1 MVNKWLIDIK
11 RSLQT
16 APEKARRLI
25 VNRAPAVHM
34 SFRPKFRRSAAPA
47 SSAAPGLA
55 PAAVKE
61 WRLLGATP
69 FQRRTPIRTC
79 SQAP

>member
-1 MVNKWLIDIK
+1 VVNRHKEKPADRAL
-11 RSLQT
+11 
-16 APEKARRLI
+16 KARRLI
-25 VNRAPAVHM
+25 VNRAPAVHA
-34 SFRPKFRRSAAPA
+34 SFRPKFRKSAAPA

-69 FQRRTPIRTC
+69 FQRRTPIRT
-79 SQAP
+79 SSHTL